1 MSSLSFPRPTAL
13 AGALAL
19 AFAASAHAQ
28 TAEPAPAT
36 PASTNLAPVVITGN
50 PLGNADVA
58 APTTVLG
65 GDALVLRRA
74 STIGETLNGLPGVS
88 STYFGPN
95 ASRPVIRGLDSERVK
110 VMGNG
115 GASLDASTLSYDHA
129 VPIDPLVVD
138 RIEVLRGPAA
148 LLYGGNAIGGAVNT
162 IDNRIPKQ
170 PVEGVSGSAE
180 ARVGGAENERGGG
193 ALVEAGNGK
202 FALHAD
208 VFGRDTDDLRV
219 PTYRPVE
226 GGEVLDETKRVR
238 NSASRSKGGAVGGS
252 LFFDQGYAGLSVD
265 TYDSKYGVVAEPD
278 VTIKMKRDHVGFA
291 GELRDLGV
299 VKALRAQVNHTD
311 YEHQEIEGSGEVG
324 TTFKTKGNEL
334 RLEAEHAPLG
344 PFRGV
349 VGLQA
354 EDVDFS
360 ALGEEAFV
368 PSTHTRKQAL
378 FALEELS
385 WAGGTLQGGVRA
397 DHVTVESEG
406 DADGADPKFGPPAKR
421 SFSLASASLSNVY
434 KFDKAWSMTGALSYT
449 ERAPTSFELYANGV
463 HAATGTYERGDPN
476 LGAEKGTNLDVAL
489 AWKNGP
495 NHLRMG
501 AYATHFSR
509 FISLDA
515 TGDSIDIVEDGET
528 TSFPE
533 YTFRAVRARVYGFEV
548 EGGHRLLDGAWT
560 LDANGKVDMTRGKN
574 LDSGEA
580 LPRIAPLRAT
590 LGLDAGYALWTARAE
605 LDTAARQ
612 TKVPSTDRETAGYG
626 LVNLSLSRRFTF
638 GPADGNDG
646 VAFLKVTNVGDKLA
660 YSASS
665 IDTIRGLAP
674 LAGRAV
680 KAGVRVNF

>member
-1 MSSLSFPRPTAL
+1 MSTPSFPRRTAL

-19 AFAASAHAQ
+19 AFAASTHAQ
-28 TAEPAPAT
+28 TAAPAPS
-36 PASTNLAPVVITGN
+36 STTLAPVVVTGN

-58 APTTVLG
+58 TPTTVLG

-74 STIGETLNGLPGVS
+74 GTLGETLNGLPGVS

-95 ASRPVIRGLDSERVK
+95 ASRPVIRGLDSERVR

-193 ALVEAGNGK
+193 AVVETGNGK

-208 VFGRDTDDLRV
+208 VFGRETDDLRV
-219 PTYRPVE
+219 PKYRPIE

-278 VTIKMKRDHVGFA
+278 VTIHMKRDHVGFA

-299 VKALRAQVNHTD
+299 IKALRAQVNHTD
-311 YEHQEIEGSGEVG
+311 YEHKEIEGSGEVG

-334 RLEAEHAPLG
+334 RVEAEHAPLG

-349 VGLQA
+349 FGVQA

-397 DHVTVESEG
+397 DHVTVESDG
-406 DADGADPKFGPPAKR
+406 DADPAEPKFGGPAKR

-434 KFDKAWSMTGALSYT
+434 KFDKAWSVTGALSYT

-463 HAATGTYERGDPN
+463 HAATGTFERGDPN
-476 LGAEKGTNLDVAL
+476 LGPEKGTNLDVAL
-489 AWKNGP
+489 AWKDGP
-495 NHLRMG
+495 NHLRVG
-501 AYATHFSR
+501 AYATRFSR

-515 TGDSIDIVEDGET
+515 TGDTIDIVEDGET
-528 TSFPE
+528 SSFPE
-533 YTFRAVRARVYGFEV
+533 YTFRAVRARLVGFEV

-560 LDANGKVDMTRGKN
+560 LDATGKVDLTRGKN

-580 LPRIAPLRAT
+580 LPRIAPMRAT

-605 LDTAARQ
+605 LDAAAKQ

-626 LVNLSLSRRFTF
+626 IVNLSLSRRFTF
-638 GPADGNDG
+638 GPADGDDG
-646 VAFLKVTNVGDKLA
+646 VVFV
-660 YSASS
+660 
-665 IDTIRGLAP
+665 
-674 LAGRAV
+674 
-680 KAGVRVNF
+680 